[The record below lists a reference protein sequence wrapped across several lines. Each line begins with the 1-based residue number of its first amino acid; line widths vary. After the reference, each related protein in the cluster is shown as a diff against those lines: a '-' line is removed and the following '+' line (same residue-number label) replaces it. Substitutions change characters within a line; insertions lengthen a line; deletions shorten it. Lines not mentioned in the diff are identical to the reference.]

1 VYLSILFNLVF
12 QNLIK
17 ISFDPYDVQSDKTNI
32 HEDLKQ
38 LSFGIVTVRSYG
50 RCDIN
55 GFRFRSTKFESSHP
69 LAATT
74 NTGVV
79 CRAVDERGRE
89 TNYYGI
95 IRDILEFDFAGKKDL
110 KVVFFKCDWFDP
122 NHMRENQFG
131 MVEVKHHVLN
141 RGDKFILAYQ
151 VEQVYYMSYPC
162 IDLKDWWVV
171 YKVNPRERL
180 QTPGD
185 SDYRESQL
193 EVDDVYQVDEVPNNF
208 DVDTEV
214 LPDSLV
220 GGPVEEVIPPPRR
233 KLVPRKKKVTWRPS
247 NRRKRLD
254 PDFEY
259 D

>member
-1 VYLSILFNLVF
+1 MQCDN
-12 QNLIK
+12 
-17 ISFDPYDVQSDKTNI
+17 TNI

-50 RCDIN
+50 RYDVN
-55 GFRFRSTKFESSHP
+55 GFRFRSIKFESSHP

-74 NTGVV
+74 NSGVV
-79 CRAVDERGRE
+79 CRAIDERGRE
-89 TNYYGI
+89 INYYGI
-95 IRDILEFDFAGKKDL
+95 IQDILEFDFAGTKDL

-122 NHMRENQFG
+122 NHGMQQNQFG
-131 MVEVKHHVLN
+131 MVEVKHDVLT
-141 RGDKFILAYQ
+141 RGCDKFILAYQ

-162 IDLKDWWVV
+162 TDLKDWWVV
-171 YKVNPRERL
+171 YKVNPRERPYSL
-180 QTPGD
+180 ND
-185 SDYRESQL
+185 VAYRESHL
-193 EVDDVYQVDEVPNNF
+193 EEEVDNIYQDDEVPNTFNI
-208 DVDTEV
+208 DTEV

-220 GGPVEEVIPPPRR
+220 GDPADVVIPQKQKRER
-233 KLVPRKKKVTWRPS
+233 RKKKVTWRPL